1 MSLSSETNAVTFSSK
16 FSIASESFASRIFSE
31 SKSRIFGDCLSDF
44 SRQPTRNLRRRF
56 RSGARSEPLNPEGR
70 NRQIDILF
78 KDLSLSLD
86 PLRSQNRKSSVFLSE
101 LLRAAV
107 PSLRR
112 RACFEAERPRRRT
125 LRREALPVN
134 AVLTVGAAA
143 YLH

>member
-1 MSLSSETNAVTFSSK
+1 MKSSPPIPKRREIWAVKSGGQFS
-16 FSIASESFASRIFSE
+16 
-31 SKSRIFGDCLSDF
+31 
-44 SRQPTRNLRRRF
+44 
-56 RSGARSEPLNPEGR
+56 
-70 NRQIDILF
+70 QIDTLF
-78 KDLSLSLD
+78 KDLSLSLE
-86 PLRSQNRKSSVFLSE
+86 PLRSQIRKPSIFLLE

-112 RACFEAERPRRRT
+112 RACFEAEHPRRRT